1 MKNKSIK
8 QVTGTAVPV
17 QGNDIDTD
25 RIIPARHLRSI
36 TFEGL
41 GQYAFEDDRKQADG
55 KHPFDEP
62 QYSDASILLVNRNF
76 GSGSSRE
83 HAPQALMRWGIN
95 AIIGESFGEIFF
107 GNSTTIGI
115 PCLTVKEQEAQFL
128 QESIRSDSS
137 QSINI
142 DLDKQLINLGLH
154 TIEFQLIESVRQS
167 FLSGEWDSLGQLLEA
182 SQDTQK
188 VYEGLPYIAGFTH
201 LFKEHSTD

>member
-1 MKNKSIK
+1 MKNKKIEKVS
-8 QVTGTAVPV
+8 GTAVPV

-41 GQYAFEDDRKQADG
+41 GEYAFEDDRKQAKG
-55 KHPFDEP
+55 EHPFDDP
-62 QYSDASILLVNRNF
+62 QYSGASILLVNRNF

-83 HAPQALMRWGIN
+83 HAPQSLMRWGIN

-107 GNSTTIGI
+107 GNSSTLGI
-115 PCLTVKEQEAQFL
+115 PCLIIKEQEAQFL
-128 QESIRSDSS
+128 QESVKSDSS

-142 DLDKQLINLGLH
+142 DLSKQLITLGQH
-154 TIEFQLIESVRQS
+154 TIGFQLIESVRQS
-167 FLSGEWDSLGQLLEA
+167 FLSGEWDALGQLLES

-188 VYEGLPYIAGFTH
+188 VYERLPYISGFIH
-201 LFKEHSTD
+201 SFKEHSTD